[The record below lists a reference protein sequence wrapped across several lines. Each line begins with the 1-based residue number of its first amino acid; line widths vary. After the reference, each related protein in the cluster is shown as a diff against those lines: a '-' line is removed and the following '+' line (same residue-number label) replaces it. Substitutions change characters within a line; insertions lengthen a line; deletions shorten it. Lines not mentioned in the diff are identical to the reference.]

1 MTHDTPEAQVLSVEA
16 ARAKALVDADV
27 ATLDRMTSDDYV
39 HVESTGKVRTKA
51 QFLDGLR
58 QGEYR
63 FESFIVDE
71 NHVSIHGETAVVTG
85 SYHNVIRTSAGVQ
98 PVKHARHIRVY
109 IRRDGAWI
117 NVAHQATQTKPGA

>member
-1 MTHDTPEAQVLSVEA
+1 MSHDTLAAQVLAVEA
-16 ARAKALVDADV
+16 ARARALVDADV
-27 ATLDRMTSDDYV
+27 ATLDRITSDDYV

-63 FESFIVDE
+63 FESFVVDE
-71 NHVSIHGETAVVTG
+71 NHVSIHGDTAVVTG
-85 SYHNVIRTSAGVQ
+85 SYHNVIRTRAGVQ

-109 IRRDGAWI
+109 ARRDGAWI
-117 NVAHQATQTKPGA
+117 NVAHQATQTNSGS